1 MTKKN
6 NNITIFVHFQICL
19 KIALVLDDL
28 DLGLTQ
34 KGLETSEVSGF
45 CFREL

>member
-1 MTKKN
+1 MA
-6 NNITIFVHFQICL
+6 IFAHFQICL
-19 KIALVLDDL
+19 KIALALEKL

-34 KGLETSEVSGF
+34 KGLETSEVSVF